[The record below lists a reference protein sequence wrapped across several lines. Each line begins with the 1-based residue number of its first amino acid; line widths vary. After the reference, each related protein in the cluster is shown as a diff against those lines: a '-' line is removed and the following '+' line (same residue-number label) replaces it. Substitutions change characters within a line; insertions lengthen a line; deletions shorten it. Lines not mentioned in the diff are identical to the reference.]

1 MAYGEEKVPF
11 ENSLQTT
18 QNQNGN
24 AFSNYNTTSTIH
36 SDNDILSQG
45 QEFTHHS
52 PPPDY
57 SHPKLPRP
65 IAVPQIVPGI
75 GKPFARIY
83 APALSDYNINSQEF
97 VEFIDNLNVVAREN
111 PPVQIMDLVG
121 DALDTISY
129 HWAQLTESG
138 VQIPTHLGSAAVTK
152 SRTDS
157 YMQNAN
163 AKLFAPRGLKAS
175 ITTMEAMAA
184 VVQLPPDTLRLV
196 TVADENTSATV
207 LERRMSAVRPYV
219 METTLD
225 VPPPAAQTNEMA
237 QMSAAQVE
245 RQIFRNDH
253 RAQREGDKMTAK
265 SDKRENK
272 AQRKIEKVEREM
284 RRLDVGIERSQREIG
299 DLRSRDTDKKADR
312 TERKLEKER
321 RKLED
326 AKGKLEYTRGEKNE
340 GGSDGGREGRRDVED
355 GRLKDREAYKEVKR
369 SRKILWILIE
379 NL

>member
-1 MAYGEEKVPF
+1 MAYCEEKIPY
-11 ENSLQTT
+11 EDNIHAA
-18 QNQNGN
+18 QNQHGN
-24 AFSNYNTTSTIH
+24 PFSSYNTTSTIL
-36 SDNDILSQG
+36 SDNEILSQA
-45 QEFTHHS
+45 QEFIHHS

-75 GKPFARIY
+75 GKPFARMY
-83 APALSDYNINSQEF
+83 APALSDYNLNSQDF
-97 VEFIDNLNVVAREN
+97 VEFIDNLNVVAGEN
-111 PPVQIMDLVG
+111 PPIQIIDLVG

-152 SRTDS
+152 SRTDT
-157 YMQNAN
+157 YIQNAN

-175 ITTMEAMAA
+175 IATMEAMAA
-184 VVQLPPDTLRLV
+184 VLQLPPDTLRSITV
-196 TVADENTSATV
+196 TDENTYATV

-225 VPPPAAQTNEMA
+225 VPPPAAQMNEMA

-245 RQIFRNDH
+245 RQIFRNDN
-253 RAQREGDKMTAK
+253 RAQREENKITAK

-284 RRLDVGIERSQREIG
+284 RRLDFGIERSQRELG
-299 DLRSRDTDKKADR
+299 DLRSREPDKKADK

-326 AKGKLEYTRGEKNE
+326 AKGKLDYTRGEKNE
-340 GGSDGGREGRRDVED
+340 GVSDGGREGRREIED
-355 GRLKDREAYKEVKR
+355 SRTKDRKAYKEVRR
-369 SRKILWILIE
+369 SKKILWILIE

>member
-1 MAYGEEKVPF
+1 MAYFEEKLPY
-11 ENSLQTT
+11 EDNLHAT
-18 QNQNGN
+18 QNQHGN
-24 AFSNYNTTSTIH
+24 PFPSYNTTSTIL
-36 SDNDILSQG
+36 SDNEILSQT
-45 QEFTHHS
+45 QESTHRS

-75 GKPFARIY
+75 GKPFARMY
-83 APALSDYNINSQEF
+83 APALSDYNLTSQDF
-97 VEFIDNLNVVAREN
+97 VEFIDNLNVVASEN
-111 PPVQIMDLVG
+111 PPVQITDLVG

-152 SRTDS
+152 SRTDT

-163 AKLFAPRGLKAS
+163 VKLFAPRGLKAS
-175 ITTMEAMAA
+175 IATMEAMAA
-184 VVQLPPDTLRLV
+184 VSQLPPDTLRSITV
-196 TVADENTSATV
+196 TDENTTATV

-225 VPPPAAQTNEMA
+225 VPPPAAQTSEMA

-245 RQIFRNDH
+245 RQIFRNDN
-253 RAQREGDKMTAK
+253 RARREGDKFTAN

-284 RRLDVGIERSQREIG
+284 RRLDFGIERSQRELG
-299 DLRSRDTDKKADR
+299 DLRSREPDKKADR

-326 AKGKLEYTRGEKNE
+326 AKGKLDFTRGEKNE
-340 GGSDGGREGRRDVED
+340 GVSDGGREGRGEVED
-355 GRLKDREAYKEVKR
+355 SRLKDRKAYKEVKR
-369 SRKILWILIE
+369 SRKILWILVE

>member
-1 MAYGEEKVPF
+1 MAYREEKIPY
-11 ENSLQTT
+11 ENNLHAT
-18 QNQNGN
+18 QNQHGN
-24 AFSNYNTTSTIH
+24 PFSSYNTTSTIL
-36 SDNDILSQG
+36 SDNEILSQE
-45 QEFTHHS
+45 QESTDHS

-65 IAVPQIVPGI
+65 IAVPQIVAGI

-83 APALSDYNINSQEF
+83 APVLSDYNINSQDF
-97 VEFIDNLNVVAREN
+97 VEFIDNLNVVASEN
-111 PPVQIMDLVG
+111 PPVQIIDLVG
-121 DALDTISY
+121 DALDTLSY

-152 SRTDS
+152 SRTDT

-175 ITTMEAMAA
+175 IATMEAMAA
-184 VVQLPPDTLRLV
+184 VLQLPPDTLRLV
-196 TVADENTSATV
+196 AVTDENTFAAV

-219 METTLD
+219 METTVD
-225 VPPPAAQTNEMA
+225 VAPPAAQTNEMA

-245 RQIFRNDH
+245 RQIFRNDN
-253 RAQREGDKMTAK
+253 RARREGDKMTAK

-284 RRLDVGIERSQREIG
+284 RRLDFGIERSQREPG
-299 DLRSRDTDKKADR
+299 DLRLREPDKKVDK

-340 GGSDGGREGRRDVED
+340 GVSDGGREGRREVED
-355 GRLKDREAYKEVKR
+355 SRLKDRKAYKEVRR
-369 SRKILWILIE
+369 SKKILWILIE

>member
-1 MAYGEEKVPF
+1 MAYCEEKVPF
-11 ENSLQTT
+11 ENNLHAT
-18 QNQNGN
+18 QNQHGN
-24 AFSNYNTTSTIH
+24 PFSSYNTTSTIL
-36 SDNDILSQG
+36 SDNEISSQA
-45 QEFTHHS
+45 QESTHHS

-65 IAVPQIVPGI
+65 VAVPQIVAGI

-83 APALSDYNINSQEF
+83 APALSDYNINSQDF
-97 VEFIDNLNVVAREN
+97 VEFIDNLNVVASEN
-111 PPVQIMDLVG
+111 PPVQITDLVG
-121 DALDTISY
+121 DAIDTISY

-152 SRTDS
+152 SRTDT

-175 ITTMEAMAA
+175 IATMEAMAA
-184 VVQLPPDTLRLV
+184 VLQLPPDTLRLV
-196 TVADENTSATV
+196 AVTDETTFAAV

-245 RQIFRNDH
+245 RQIFRNDN
-253 RAQREGDKMTAK
+253 RARREGDKMTAK

-284 RRLDVGIERSQREIG
+284 RRLDFGIERSQRELG
-299 DLRSRDTDKKADR
+299 DLRLREPDRKGDK

-326 AKGKLEYTRGEKNE
+326 AKGKLEYTRGERNE
-340 GGSDGGREGRRDVED
+340 GVSDGGREDRREVED
-355 GRLKDREAYKEVKR
+355 SRLKDRKAYKEVRR
-369 SRKILWILIE
+369 SKKILWILIE